1 MGRLAEGTVKTVPSG
16 RRVGRGFGGSGEGK
30 IEANFRIRGLVVR
43 EQIIKPEAEFNK
55 EASLDEEEATGVR
68 ERDAELGEICK
79 CFGSF
84 SIYCYINALGCN
96 SHLCKIK
103 E

>member
-43 EQIIKPEAEFNK
+43 EEIIKPEAEFNK
-55 EASLDEEEATGVR
+55 EAVLEEEEVL
-68 ERDAELGEICK
+68 EV
-79 CFGSF
+79 
-84 SIYCYINALGCN
+84 
-96 SHLCKIK
+96 
-103 E
+103 